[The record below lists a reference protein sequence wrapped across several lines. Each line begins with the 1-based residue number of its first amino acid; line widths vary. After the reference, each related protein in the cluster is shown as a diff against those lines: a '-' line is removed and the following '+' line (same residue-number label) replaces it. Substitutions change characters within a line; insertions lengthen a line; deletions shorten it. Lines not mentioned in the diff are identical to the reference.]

1 LLLAAIVLLF
11 LAKTKKVFIYVDM
24 GRKTKKHLEF
34 DLVEGGLRV
43 HGVVVDIAEGGHE
56 DEVHLRDH
64 GQELLT
70 QYPSDLRENIRNRKA
85 DDELISSEREREREN
100 QFKEDGLVCILLK
113 TNLWVFRVYERTD
126 LHFALT
132 LRRTLKFSAEC
143 TTHAM
148 YSYLRCREKES
159 SRTST
164 STSGSCSRTTLKSAE
179 RGS

>member
-132 LRRTLKFSAEC
+132 LRRTLKFSLQNVRR
-143 TTHAM
+143 M
-148 YSYLRCREKES
+148 RCILIS
-159 SRTST
+159 A
-164 STSGSCSRTTLKSAE
+164 AE
-179 RGS
+179 RKSLRVRARARRAAAPGRL